1 MRSTIFMKHLM
12 IIELTALLFTTTSC
26 SAKNKKNETDYTPMQ
41 RSEVMLRKAVGD
53 SIANIILK
61 AKTIEIG
68 CDSATTKNLRTDD
81 CVVVRYLVA
90 DTCNYAADTEV
101 FGHFHTYLFVK
112 FTASKQIVT
121 AQYDFRLHKWMLVGK
136 ENKPLRRFDLLNI
149 EILKYALLAFP
160 ENQKLTEILKEE
172 EK

>member
-1 MRSTIFMKHLM
+1 M
-12 IIELTALLFTTTSC
+12 IIELLALLFTTTSC
-26 SAKNKKNETDYTPMQ
+26 SAKNKKDSIDCTPME
-41 RSEVMLRKAVGD
+41 RSGVMLRKTVGD
-53 SIANIILK
+53 SIADIILK

-68 CDSATTKNLRTDD
+68 CDSATTKRLGTDD
-81 CVVVRYLVA
+81 RTVVRYLVA

-101 FGHFHTYLFVK
+101 FGHFNAYLFVK
-112 FTASKQIVT
+112 FKARKQIVT

-136 ENKPLRRFDLLNI
+136 ENKPLRRFDLLNT